1 MSNENNLS
9 NIGGSAPTTKL
20 MEICENVVCVLYE
33 PTRIKRRAKAETDRI
48 KAVSNIEISE
58 SEQRGVEA

>member
-1 MSNENNLS
+1 M
-9 NIGGSAPTTKL
+9 SAPTTKL
-20 MEICENVVCVLYE
+20 MEICENVVSVLYE

-48 KAVSNIEISE
+48 KTVSNIEISE